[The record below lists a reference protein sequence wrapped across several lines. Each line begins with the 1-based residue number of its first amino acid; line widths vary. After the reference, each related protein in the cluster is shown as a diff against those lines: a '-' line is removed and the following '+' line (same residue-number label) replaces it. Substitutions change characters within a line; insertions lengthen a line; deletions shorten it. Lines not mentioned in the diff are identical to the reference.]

1 VKIIRVRQLRS
12 NCHLRE
18 LSKQGNRNVG
28 QFLTRDLR
36 YWFFSNWPSC
46 KKMGSIKIRLI
57 QHQPPIL
64 VAIYTIIS
72 HGIQGKQDRRYELET
87 FSTHWPAAGSKELTL
102 EEN

>member
-1 VKIIRVRQLRS
+1 
-12 NCHLRE
+12 
-18 LSKQGNRNVG
+18 
-28 QFLTRDLR
+28 
-36 YWFFSNWPSC
+36 
-46 KKMGSIKIRLI
+46 MGSIKIRLI